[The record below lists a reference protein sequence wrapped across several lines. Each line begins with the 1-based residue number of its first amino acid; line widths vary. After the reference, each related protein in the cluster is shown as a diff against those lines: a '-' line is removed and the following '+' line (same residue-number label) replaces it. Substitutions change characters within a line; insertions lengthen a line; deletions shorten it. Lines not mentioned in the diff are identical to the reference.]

1 MTTKELT
8 PPLYWKMTDLA
19 LKEAK
24 DGMDHRA
31 KEEIEA
37 VEQGMDLK
45 ATHGQAIRDFAQLND
60 FIQAGFDFLRRV
72 NHQVAGEA
80 IDVGSGTGIGGG
92 ILSRFDFIS
101 KVYAVEFS
109 EQFVLSIMPVVFDSI
124 KADMPKIQRVVG
136 DFNNLQVPDASQACV
151 LDIDSFHHA
160 EDLDFTLRECARVL
174 KTGGVIVSIDRAWDD
189 HYTRAQLEAKL
200 DVELND
206 NLKKK
211 YGIPEGHSFTRRDF
225 GEHEYTIREWLDL
238 FARNSFEA
246 MVFSQWHPP
255 FLNRIWLRLPMQK
268 IMMAVNSILYKFGKR
283 RFWIYGFG
291 TTRRLFVCIKR
302 NR

>member
-1 MTTKELT
+1 MTAKELT

-31 KEEIEA
+31 QEEIEA
-37 VEQGMDLK
+37 VEQGVDLK
-45 ATHGQAIRDFAQLND
+45 ATHGQAIRDFVQLDD
-60 FIQAGFDFLRRV
+60 FIQAGFDFLRRIKHRV
-72 NHQVAGEA
+72 NGEA
-80 IDVGSGTGIGGG
+80 VDVGSGTGVGAG

-109 EQFVLSIMPVVFDSI
+109 EQFVLSIMPVVFGSI
-124 KADMPKIQRVVG
+124 EADNSKIQRVVG
-136 DFNNLQVPDASQACV
+136 DFNNLQIPDASQACV

-211 YGIPEGHSFTRRDF
+211 YGIPEGQSFTRRDF
-225 GEHEYTIREWLDL
+225 GEHEYTVREWLDL
-238 FARNSFEA
+238 FAKNGFEA
-246 MVFSQWHPP
+246 MAFSQWHPP

-268 IMMAVNSILYKFGKR
+268 IMMFINAILYKFGKR
-283 RFWIYGFG
+283 RFGIYGFG

-302 NR
+302 NG

>member
-1 MTTKELT
+1 MTTKELAS
-8 PPLYWKMTDLA
+8 PLYWEMTDLA

-31 KEEIEA
+31 QDEIEA
-37 VEQGMDLK
+37 IEQGTDLK
-45 ATHGQAIRDFAQLND
+45 AAHGQAIRDFAQLNG
-60 FIQAGFDFLRRV
+60 FIQAGFDFLKRI
-72 NHQVAGEA
+72 NHQVIGEA
-80 IDVGSGTGIGGG
+80 IDVGSGTGVGAG

-109 EQFVLSIMPVVFDSI
+109 AQFVLSIMPVVFDSL
-124 KADMPKIQRVVG
+124 KADASKIQRVVG
-136 DFNNLQVPDASQACV
+136 DFNNLQVPDGSQTFV

-160 EDLDFTLRECARVL
+160 ENLDFTLQECARTL

-206 NLKKK
+206 KLKNK
-211 YGIPEGHSFTRRDF
+211 YGIPDGQGFTRRDF
-225 GEHEYTIREWLDL
+225 GEHEYTIQEWLDL
-238 FARNSFEA
+238 FAKNGFEA

-255 FLNRIWLRLPMQK
+255 FLNRVWLKLPMQK
-268 IMMAVNSILYKFGKR
+268 IMMFINALFYKFGKR

-302 NR
+302 NG

>member
-1 MTTKELT
+1 MEYGMTAKELT

-31 KEEIEA
+31 QEEIEA
-37 VEQGMDLK
+37 VEQGVDLK
-45 ATHGQAIRDFAQLND
+45 ATHGQAIRDFVQLDD
-60 FIQAGFDFLRRV
+60 FIQAGFDFLRRIKHRV
-72 NHQVAGEA
+72 NGEA
-80 IDVGSGTGIGGG
+80 VDVGSGTGVGAG

-109 EQFVLSIMPVVFDSI
+109 EQFVLSIMPVVFGSI
-124 KADMPKIQRVVG
+124 EADNSKIQRVVG
-136 DFNNLQVPDASQACV
+136 DFNNLQIPDASQACV

-211 YGIPEGHSFTRRDF
+211 YGIPEGQSFT
-225 GEHEYTIREWLDL
+225 
-238 FARNSFEA
+238 
-246 MVFSQWHPP
+246 
-255 FLNRIWLRLPMQK
+255 
-268 IMMAVNSILYKFGKR
+268 
-283 RFWIYGFG
+283 
-291 TTRRLFVCIKR
+291 
-302 NR
+302 

>member
-1 MTTKELT
+1 MTTIELA

-37 VEQGMDLK
+37 IEQGVDLK
-45 ATHGQAIRDFAQLND
+45 AAHGQAIRDFAQLND
-60 FIQAGFDFLRRV
+60 FIQAGFDFLRRI
-72 NHQVAGEA
+72 NHKIAGEA
-80 IDVGSGTGIGGG
+80 VDVGSGTGVGAG
-92 ILSRFDFIS
+92 ILSRFDFIT

-109 EQFVLSIMPVVFDSI
+109 EQFVLSIMPVVFESI
-124 KADMPKIQRVVG
+124 KADNSKIQRVVG
-136 DFNNLQVPDASQACV
+136 DFNNLQIPDASQACV

-160 EDLDFTLRECARVL
+160 EDLDFTLRECARIL
-174 KTGGVIVSIDRAWDD
+174 QPGGVIIAIDRAWDD

-225 GEHEYTIREWLDL
+225 GEHEYTIKEWLSL
-238 FARNSFEA
+238 FEKNGFEA
-246 MVFSQWHPP
+246 IVFSQWHFPT
-255 FLNRIWLRLPMQK
+255 LNRIWLKLPMQK
-268 IMMAVNSILYKFGKR
+268 FMMFFNAILYKLGRR
-283 RFWIYGFG
+283 RFLIYGFG

-302 NR
+302 KG

>member
-1 MTTKELT
+1 MTIKELT

-31 KEEIEA
+31 QEEIEA
-37 VEQGMDLK
+37 VERGMDLK
-45 ATHGQAIRDFAQLND
+45 ATHGQAIRDFVQLDD
-60 FIQAGFDFLRRV
+60 FIQAGFDFLGRI

-80 IDVGSGTGIGGG
+80 VDVGSGTGVGAG
-92 ILSRFDFIS
+92 ILSRFDFIT

-124 KADMPKIQRVVG
+124 NADISKIQRVVG
-136 DFNNLQVPDASQACV
+136 DFNNLQIPDASQACI

-160 EDLDFTLRECARVL
+160 EDLDFTLQECARVL
-174 KTGGVIVSIDRAWDD
+174 KPGGVIVAVDRAWDD

-200 DVELND
+200 DVELNY

-211 YGIPEGHSFTRRDF
+211 YGIPEGQNFTRRDF
-225 GEHEYTIREWLDL
+225 GEHEYTIGEWLGL
-238 FARNSFEA
+238 FAKNGFEA
-246 MVFSQWHPP
+246 VVFSQWHPP

-268 IMMAVNSILYKFGKR
+268 IMMAVNAILYRFGKR

-302 NR
+302 NG

>member
-1 MTTKELT
+1 MTTIELT
-8 PPLYWKMTDLA
+8 PPLYWKMTNLA

-24 DGMDHRA
+24 DGMNHRA

-37 VEQGMDLK
+37 VEQGVDLK

-72 NHQVAGEA
+72 NHKIAGEA
-80 IDVGSGTGIGGG
+80 VDVGSGTGVGAG

-101 KVYAVEFS
+101 RVYAVEFS
-109 EQFVLSIMPVVFDSI
+109 EQFVLSIMPVVFGSI

-136 DFNNLQVPDASQACV
+136 DFNNLQIPDVSQACV

-174 KTGGVIVSIDRAWDD
+174 KLGGVIVSIDRAWDD

-238 FARNSFEA
+238 FARNSFDA

-268 IMMAVNSILYKFGKR
+268 MMMAVNAILYRFGKR

-291 TTRRLFVCIKR
+291 TSRRLFVCIKR
-302 NR
+302 NG